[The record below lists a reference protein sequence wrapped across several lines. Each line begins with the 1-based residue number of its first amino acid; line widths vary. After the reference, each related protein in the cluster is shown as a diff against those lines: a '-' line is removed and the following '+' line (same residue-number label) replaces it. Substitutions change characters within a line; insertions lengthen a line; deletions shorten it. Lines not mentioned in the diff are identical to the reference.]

1 MNFKYDRYNAPAGN
15 FFNDP
20 SDALANSGFVIIFT
34 HLITGKDVAFKAFI
48 NAFTDTYS
56 PDWTPEIVYG
66 RADPIYTFK
75 NTTRKISL
83 TFEAPASSTGEA
95 YEILAKAQTLVQF
108 LYPAYTD
115 VQSAT
120 TIAQSSLIR
129 LKVMNLLTKNTTSNG
144 ADQDPK
150 NIYTSYKGGDKGLL
164 GIINNV
170 TVNHNIDNSDLGVF
184 LKDKGV
190 ILPKKV
196 DINIDF
202 SPIHEHSLGWQEGL
216 DCNYSFAEGH
226 NFPYNAVQAGD
237 INCLPAEPEPDPADT
252 ASEDIGAAVLN
263 GGGLSFY
270 DGRLYPVK
278 RPEVIDDD

>member
-1 MNFKYDRYNAPAGN
+1 MDFKYDRYNAPAGN
-15 FFNDP
+15 AFSDP

-34 HLITGKDVAFKAFI
+34 HLITGKEVAFKAFI

-56 PDWTPEIVYG
+56 PDWTPETVYG

-144 ADQDPK
+144 ADQRPED
-150 NIYTSYKGGDKGLL
+150 IYTNYKGGDKGLL

-170 TVNHNIDNSDLGVF
+170 TVDHNIADSDLGVF

-196 DINIDF
+196 VITVDF
-202 SPIHEHSLGWQEGL
+202 SPIHEHSLGWQADTNG
-216 DCNYSFAEGH
+216 DYSFAEG
-226 NFPYNAVQAGD
+226 NSFPYNAVQANNVND
-237 INCLPAEPEPDPADT
+237 ETLESAPAEEDAPTDAEVDEL
-252 ASEDIGAAVLN
+252 ASIIISTIN
-263 GGGLSFY
+263 S
-270 DGRLYPVK
+270 
-278 RPEVIDDD
+278 I

>member
-1 MNFKYDRYNAPAGN
+1 MPFEYNKYNAPDGN
-15 FFNDP
+15 AFSDP

-34 HLITGKDVAFKAFI
+34 HLITGKEVAFKAFI

-56 PDWTPEIVYG
+56 PDWTPETVYG

-129 LKVMNLLTKNTTSNG
+129 LKVMNLLTKNTISNG
-144 ADQDPK
+144 AQQDPK
-150 NIYTSYKGGDKGLL
+150 DIYTSYSGGGEGLL
-164 GIINNV
+164 GIIDNV
-170 TVNHNIDNSDLGVF
+170 TVNHNISDSDLGIF
-184 LKDKGV
+184 FKDSGV

-196 DINIDF
+196 DININF
-202 SPIHEHSLGWQEGL
+202 SPIHEHSLGWQADTNG
-216 DCNYSFAEGH
+216 DYSFAEG
-226 NFPYNAVQAGD
+226 NSFPYNAVQA
-237 INCLPAEPEPDPADT
+237 NNVNEE
-252 ASEDIGAAVLN
+252 ASEPAFPSEPASDDAGETAEEELIDAL
-263 GGGLSFY
+263 LSGDSSLLRGSPRSGPY
-270 DGRLYPVK
+270 
-278 RPEVIDDD
+278 